1 MYAREKVSGT
11 IVKRRRLCGCKRLGE
26 VIINVKLNS
35 NIWIRDPDVWNP
47 CMHEYNGDLRG
58 VIWKRACYNVYTLNK
73 VRLIW
78 IWDTDGRHHFATLHS
93 CMDTLSNWRWWVAFA
108 SHIYIYTPIYIYIIF
123 YIFLYCV
130 RVTLTLKDG
139 GWMRRIRQYKDGK
152 PEHYWPLDIIYIP
165 PDSATCTI

>member
-1 MYAREKVSGT
+1 MHAREKVSGT
-11 IVKRRRLCGCKRLGE
+11 IIKRRPMCGCKRLGE

-58 VIWKRACYNVYTLNK
+58 VVWKRACCNVYTLNK
-73 VRLIW
+73 VRLVW
-78 IWDTDGRHHFATLHS
+78 IEILMADIVWPHCIRSWTHY
-93 CMDTLSNWRWWVAFA
+93 SNWRWWVAFA
-108 SHIYIYTPIYIYIIF
+108 SHIYIYTPIYIIF

-139 GWMRRIRQYKDGK
+139 RWMRQIRWCRDGK
-152 PEHYWPLDIIYIP
+152 FEHNWPLYII
-165 PDSATCTI
+165 